1 MTPCL
6 KTTKESMT
14 EQELVCAEL
23 HSQTLTV
30 SHYCVGSEK
39 PVKRF

>member
-23 HSQTLTV
+23 HSQSLTV
-30 SHYCVGSEK
+30 LYYHVGSGK